1 MIEWHNKYKHILTLN
16 NQKFDLKEQNFAIK
30 KPNFDNKNWNLDKNW
45 LFFTISFSK
54 PTAPVIIELSNK
66 IGTFDLKNKKKNMKN
81 QNFWWQKLKFW
92 QKSTFFWQVFA
103 TKQIA
108 LVIMEWNKKIGTF
121 DLKNQKKKKLW
132 RQKLKFWQKL
142 TFFYKFFFCET
153 NCPSHNIM
161 K

>member
-66 IGTFDLKNKKKNMKN
+66 IGTFDLKNKKKKHE
-81 QNFWWQKLKFW
+81 KSKFLMT
-92 QKSTFFWQVFA
+92 KTEILTEIDFF
-103 TKQIA
+103 
-108 LVIMEWNKKIGTF
+108 
-121 DLKNQKKKKLW
+121 
-132 RQKLKFWQKL
+132 L
-142 TFFYKFFFCET
+142 TSFCYET
-153 NCPSHNIM
+153 NCFSNNGM